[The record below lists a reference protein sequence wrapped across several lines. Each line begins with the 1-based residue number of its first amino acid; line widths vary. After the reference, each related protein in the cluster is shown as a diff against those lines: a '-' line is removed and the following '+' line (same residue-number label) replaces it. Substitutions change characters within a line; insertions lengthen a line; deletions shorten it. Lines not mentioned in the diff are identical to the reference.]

1 MRSGRQRLAG
11 SRANLKPLPQK
22 IIQAQ
27 SQRILKMKLKR
38 RQIQNPG
45 KHCLHGIMD
54 IAEGIELIS
63 G

>member
-1 MRSGRQRLAG
+1 
-11 SRANLKPLPQK
+11 
-22 IIQAQ
+22 
-27 SQRILKMKLKR
+27 MKLKR

-54 IAEGIELIS
+54 IAEGIKLIS